1 MTALKGRDFL
11 TIADFNQDE
20 LYHLLARSIEFK
32 KKKGLKKVEKLL
44 DGRCIALIFYKPSS
58 RTRVS
63 FEVAAAHLG
72 AQTIFLRD
80 DEIQLGKREP
90 IEDIGRVLSRYVDAI
105 VIRTFKHREVERL
118 AEVADVPV
126 INALTDSY
134 HPCQALAD
142 MMTIL
147 EKKNRLAGVKL
158 AYVGDGN
165 NVANSL
171 LLASGILGLRMI
183 VASPPGYE
191 PSPAVLRKAKSLVRH
206 INQQIRVTN
215 NPIEAVTDADVV
227 YTDVWVSMGQEAER
241 TKRKKDFK
249 NYQINEELL
258 SYAKRGAMVMH
269 CLPAHRG
276 EEINAVVLEGPQS
289 VVFDQAENRLHTAK
303 AILSSVI
310 GE

>member
-32 KKKGLKKVEKLL
+32 KKRGLKKVEKLL

-171 LLASGILGLRMI
+171 LLASGILGLRMV

-227 YTDVWVSMGQEAER
+227 YTDVWVSMGQEAEQ

-249 NYQINEELL
+249 NYQVNEELL
-258 SYAKRGAMVMH
+258 SYAKRGAIVMH

-303 AILSSVI
+303 ALLSSVI